1 MHTGT
6 FTSNEKTDTFN
17 TIKFKIGLKY
27 PLRDTNVVKGVGR
40 GMGGGG
46 GGGWLIAIGSIAGND
61 ALRLV

>member
-1 MHTGT
+1 MHTGI

-17 TIKFKIGLKY
+17 TIKLKIGLKY
-27 PLRDTNVVKGVGR
+27 PLRDTHVVKGVGR
-40 GMGGGG
+40 GGG